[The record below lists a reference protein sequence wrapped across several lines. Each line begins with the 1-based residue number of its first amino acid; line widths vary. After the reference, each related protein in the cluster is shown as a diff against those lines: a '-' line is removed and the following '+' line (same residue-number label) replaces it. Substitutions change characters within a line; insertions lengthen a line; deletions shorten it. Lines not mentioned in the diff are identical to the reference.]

1 MKNTAEYLSWWCLV
15 LIFNFM
21 KIKSISRHHPP
32 PGHILNHSLT
42 TSFYLFDS
50 LISQLGSWFG
60 FLSHCLLYYLEVMIL
75 AILFL
80 KGIILGPYLPHW
92 FRSSF
97 PHAWDSAL
105 VHALIPILS
114 FQAYSSY
121 RQVPRILKY
130 CSCVT
135 SSLRISNDYMVS
147 ISFEPKFLNASAT
160 SNS

>member
-1 MKNTAEYLSWWCLV
+1 MKNTTECLSWWCLV

-21 KIKSISRHHPP
+21 KTKSISRHHPP
-32 PGHILNHSLT
+32 PGHILNHSFT
-42 TSFYLFDS
+42 ASFNLFDS
-50 LISQLGSWFG
+50 LISQFGSWFG
-60 FLSHCLLYYLEVMIL
+60 FLSHCLLYHLEVMIL

-80 KGIILGPYLPHW
+80 KVIILGPYLPHW

-97 PHAWDSAL
+97 PHSRDIAL
-105 VHALIPILS
+105 VLALIPILS
-114 FQAYSSY
+114 FQAYFSY

-135 SSLRISNDYMVS
+135 SSLRINNDYIVG

-160 SNS
+160 SIS

>member
-80 KGIILGPYLPHW
+80 KGIFLGPYLPHW
-92 FRSSF
+92 FWSSF

-121 RQVPRILKY
+121 WQVPRILKY

-135 SSLRISNDYMVS
+135 SSLRISNDYIVN